1 MKESIIQFEDAQSDL
16 DMSQPEHWSSVT
28 FAEMRNHLISVIE
41 QIEKY
46 KPRSHRKLIR
56 KGSFLIKKSTT
67 LDSIKQLGRDI
78 EKKYGIHSFQAV
90 INRSTNTAEML
101 FSWVN
106 EETAEMYV
114 LNHADLKKLSVL
126 ILRHLNLPRPAAAS
140 MWVRYFLTEAY
151 EEDPEIFQRQIGEL
165 VHWGLDK
172 ESYEILHDSLSY
184 ADMVCR
190 GLLK

>member
-1 MKESIIQFEDAQSDL
+1 MKESIIQFEDAQGDL
-16 DMSQPEHWSSVT
+16 DMSLSEHWSSI
-28 FAEMRNHLISVIE
+28 AYMDMRNHLVTVIE
-41 QIEKY
+41 QIEKF

-67 LDSIKQLGRDI
+67 IDSLQQLGKDI
-78 EKKYGIHSFQAV
+78 EKKYGIHCFQAV
-90 INRSTNTAEML
+90 INRDTNTAEML

-106 EETAEMYV
+106 EETAGMYI
-114 LNHADLKKLSVL
+114 LNQADLKKLSVL
-126 ILRHLNLPRPAAAS
+126 ILRHLNLPRPAAAK
-140 MWVRYFLTEAY
+140 MWVRYFLTEAF
-151 EEDPEIFQRQIGEL
+151 EEDPEIFQRQIREL
-165 VHWGLDK
+165 AHWGLDK

>member
-1 MKESIIQFEDAQSDL
+1 MKESIIQFEDAQGDL
-16 DMSQPEHWSSVT
+16 DMSLSEHWFSI
-28 FAEMRNHLISVIE
+28 AYMDMRNHLVTVIE
-41 QIEKY
+41 HIEKF

-67 LDSIKQLGRDI
+67 IDSLKQLGKDI
-78 EKKYGIHSFQAV
+78 EKKYGIHCFQAV
-90 INRSTNTAEML
+90 INRDTNTAEML

-106 EETAEMYV
+106 EETAGMYV
-114 LNHADLKKLSVL
+114 LNQADLKKLSVL
-126 ILRHLNLPRPAAAS
+126 ILRHLNLPRPAAAK
-140 MWVRYFLTEAY
+140 MWVRYFLSQAF
-151 EEDPEIFQRQIGEL
+151 EEDSEIFQRQIREL
-165 VHWGLDK
+165 AHWGLDK

>member
-1 MKESIIQFEDAQSDL
+1 MKESIILFEDAQSDL
-16 DMSQPEHWSSVT
+16 DMGLPEHWASASYE
-28 FAEMRNHLISVIE
+28 EMRNHLVSVIE
-41 QIEKY
+41 QIEKF

-67 LDSIKQLGRDI
+67 IDSMKQLGKDI
-78 EKKYGIHSFQAV
+78 ETKYGIHCFQAV
-90 INRSTNTAEML
+90 INRETNTAEML

-106 EETAEMYV
+106 EETAGMYV
-114 LNHADLKKLSVL
+114 LNQADLKKLSVL
-126 ILRHLNLPRPAAAS
+126 ILRHLNLPRPAAAK
-140 MWVRYFLTEAY
+140 MWVRYFLTEAF
-151 EEDPEIFQRQIGEL
+151 EEDSEIFQRQIREL
-165 VHWGLDK
+165 AHWGLDK